1 MNTVVLS
8 AAITLLAVS
17 TSSLAC
23 SVTGTAYT
31 LRGKPL
37 QGAVVRLVDLD
48 SQMQAFA
55 LTDMSANYSID
66 ASAISGQRVRVDL
79 VSDPTVVTG
88 THLPTRS
95 ILGESDVFACAAG
108 SAHQDVRIQVD

>member
-1 MNTVVLS
+1 MNTIVLS
-8 AAITLLAVS
+8 AAIALLAVS
-17 TSSLAC
+17 TSSTAC

-48 SQMQAFA
+48 SQMQSFA

-66 ASAISGQRVRVDL
+66 ASGISGQRVRVDL
-79 VSDPTVVTG
+79 ISDPTVVTG

-95 ILGESDVFACAAG
+95 VIGESDVFACSAG

>member
-1 MNTVVLS
+1 MNTIACSGAIALFFVS
-8 AAITLLAVS
+8 A
-17 TSSLAC
+17 SSAAC

-48 SQMQAFA
+48 SQTQTFA
-55 LTDMSANYSID
+55 LTDTSANYSID
-66 ASAISGQRVRVDL
+66 ASNISGQRVRVDL
-79 VSDPTVVTG
+79 ISDATVVTG

-95 ILGESDVFACAAG
+95 IVGESDVFACSAG
-108 SAHQDVRIQVD
+108 SAHQDVHIQVD